1 MRASSPVEPLALP
14 SIGRY
19 ELLLEL
25 GRGGMAILYLARAQG
40 MGGFSRLF
48 AIKQILPHL
57 AVDPPFVDMF
67 LNEGRIAA
75 RLSHPNLCPVFE
87 LGQDRGELFMVME
100 YLDGV
105 PWDALSAVAPRDA
118 RGLALTAGVLAQACE
133 GLHYAHTFRDVD
145 GTAMPIIHRDVSPQN
160 LFVSADGVCRMLDFG
175 VSKIASDRRRTGT
188 GLLKGKLPYIAP
200 EQLHGELADARA
212 DVWAVGVMLWEALTG
227 ERLFDR
233 DTDFLIYQAI
243 LDAPIPSVNA
253 AGPPGAPPRYPAA
266 IDRVIARALGRDR
279 DTRYPSAR
287 DLGRDLAQVAAE
299 VGGAAT
305 REQIADAVAGLCG
318 DQLAARRR
326 AIAAAI
332 ARRSTPV
339 AGAAAT
345 PSAAASPP
353 AQGNAAS
360 SGEAAETI
368 SMMMRR
374 DAIVVERSRRTRW
387 WIGVLGVAA
396 AVALAGGIA
405 AWRTTGEG
413 PLAAPVAPAGP
424 GVASATPPMH
434 SPPAV
439 TGSSSV
445 ALDDKPTTRSPGP
458 ESHPTYSTTAPSAGN
473 PPGHKAAIGQR
484 SSKAA
489 GDSRGR
495 GELVAGRSTTTLVE
509 DSVGH
514 GHADTHKSSG
524 SAPLTRPAATADT
537 AQPKRSIHASSAL
550 SPIRTDGAPPPEPT
564 SPSGSPTPV
573 SAAIPASPAVSA
585 APTPSTAGW
594 YAIDSSPYATIF
606 IDDRKIGD
614 TPLDRIPLSAGAH
627 RVRAV
632 LADGRQ
638 RSFAIDIAAD
648 RKTSSGTLTW

>member
-1 MRASSPVEPLALP
+1 VLASSSVDPLALP
-14 SIGRY
+14 AIGRY

-25 GRGGMAILYLARAQG
+25 GRGGMAILYLARARG
-40 MGGFSRLF
+40 VGGFSRLF

-87 LGQDRGELFMVME
+87 LGQDRGELFLVME

-133 GLHYAHTFRDVD
+133 GLHYVHTFRDVD
-145 GTAMPIIHRDVSPQN
+145 GTPMPIIHRDVSPQN
-160 LFVSADGVCRMLDFG
+160 LFVSTDGVCRMLDFG

-200 EQLHGELADARA
+200 EQLHGELADPRS

-243 LDAPIPSVNA
+243 LGAPIPSVNA
-253 AGPPGAPPRYPAA
+253 AGPAGAAPRYPAA

-287 DLGRDLAQVAAE
+287 DLGRDLALVAAE

-318 DQLAARRR
+318 DQLAARRG

-332 ARRSTPV
+332 ARRSTV
-339 AGAAAT
+339 VLDAATT
-345 PSAAASPP
+345 PSATSSPP
-353 AQGNAAS
+353 AEGNAAS

-374 DAIVVERSRRTRW
+374 DAIVVERSRRTRRW
-387 WIGVLGVAA
+387 GALGLAA
-396 AVALAGGIA
+396 AVALVGGVA
-405 AWRTTGEG
+405 AWRTMGDG
-413 PLAAPVAPAGP
+413 PAAAPVVSSGLE
-424 GVASATPPMH
+424 VASATPPMH
-434 SPPAV
+434 APPAM

-445 ALDDKPTTRSPGP
+445 ALDDKRTTNSPGAEP
-458 ESHPTYSTTAPSAGN
+458 LPTHSTTAPSTGD
-473 PPGHKAAIGQR
+473 PPGRKAPVGQR
-484 SSKAA
+484 SSKPT

-495 GELVAGRSTTTLVE
+495 HEPVADRRTTTVVE
-509 DSVGH
+509 DPVGR
-514 GHADTHKSSG
+514 GDPDTHQRSG
-524 SAPLTRPAATADT
+524 SVPPPRPAATADT
-537 AQPKRSIHASSAL
+537 AQSKRTTHASSAP
-550 SPIRTDGAPPPEPT
+550 SRVRTDGAPAPDATTRSVP
-564 SPSGSPTPV
+564 PTPV
-573 SAAIPASPAVSA
+573 SSAVPASPAVSA
-585 APTPSTAGW
+585 TQPSTAGW

-606 IDDRKIGD
+606 IDERKIGD